1 MTMEASWGL
10 AATAGMLAA
19 VNPCGFAL
27 LPAYLSFLV
36 VGDGS
41 RGRANAV
48 VRALVLTVAMTAGF
62 VAVFGVFGLVITPIA
77 GSLQQHVPWFT
88 IVFGLAL
95 LVAGGWLLAGRSLP
109 SIGLVGRSS
118 RAVTA
123 TVPSMAGFGASYA
136 LASLGCT
143 LPPFLAIVGSSL
155 RSGSL
160 GSGLVL
166 FLAYAAGMGV
176 VVGIAAVSVALARA
190 SVVTRLRRIGSV
202 VPRLAGG
209 LLVLSGAYVAYYGWY
224 ELRAFA
230 GADVGRD
237 PVIGLADGIQT
248 SLVTGLSQVGA
259 VGLALLLLAIVT
271 ATLVVRRLRRSR

>member
-1 MTMEASWGL
+1 MADASWGL

-41 RGRANAV
+41 AGRASAV
-48 VRALVLTVAMTAGF
+48 VRALVLTGAMTAGF
-62 VAVFGVFGLVITPIA
+62 VTVFGVFGLVIAPIA
-77 GSLQQHVPWFT
+77 GALQQHVPWFT

-95 LVAGGWLLAGRSLP
+95 VVVGGWLLAGRTLP
-109 SIGLVGRSS
+109 STGLARGRT

-123 TVPSMAGFGASYA
+123 TVPSMTGFGASYA
-136 LASLGCT
+136 VASLGCT
-143 LPPFLAIVGSSL
+143 LPPFLAIVGSSFQ
-155 RSGSL
+155 SASF

-166 FLAYAAGMGV
+166 FLADAVGMGV

-190 SVVTRLRRIGSV
+190 SIVTRLRRIGRV

-224 ELRAFA
+224 ELRAFG
-230 GADVGRD
+230 GADVGQD

-248 SLVTGLSQVGA
+248 TLVTGLSEVGA
-259 VGLALLLLAIVT
+259 VGLAVLLLAIVT